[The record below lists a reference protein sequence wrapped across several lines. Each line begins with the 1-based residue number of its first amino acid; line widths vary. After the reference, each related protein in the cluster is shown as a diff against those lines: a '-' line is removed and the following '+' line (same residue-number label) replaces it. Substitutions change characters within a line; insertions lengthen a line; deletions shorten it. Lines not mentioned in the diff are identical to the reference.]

1 MGRLDLD
8 LLRRRMSSSLI
19 SLSSHVLDTTA
30 GTPAGNLAVV
40 LESFV
45 DETYTEIAR
54 ATTDDDGRGKEWG
67 VELPTG
73 VYRVTFA
80 TGAYFRAQDKPCFYP
95 VVTIVFDAANP
106 RTLPRP
112 LHPLHTRI

>member
-1 MGRLDLD
+1 M
-8 LLRRRMSSSLI
+8 
-19 SLSSHVLDTTA
+19 
-30 GTPAGNLAVV
+30 V

-54 ATTDDDGRGKEWG
+54 ATTDEDGRVKEWG

-95 VVTIVFDAANP
+95 VVTIVFDAADP
-106 RTLPRP
+106 GHYHVPCILSTHGYTTYRGS
-112 LHPLHTRI
+112 